1 VFKSSVWHRSVSS
14 PSARWILA
22 SVPGLIGIEEA
33 VAEYRAA
40 PSATSMRKVESI
52 VSTEHHA
59 ATLNE
64 RFSNMLNE
72 RGAGLASRLSSPGAV
87 DSALSLL
94 ARTAILD
101 FSHSRLGAPTAP
113 MTMEALKKRVSIQAH
128 SRGEGGEGDD
138 PVELS
143 WVWELSRR

>member
-1 VFKSSVWHRSVSS
+1 
-14 PSARWILA
+14 
-22 SVPGLIGIEEA
+22 
-33 VAEYRAA
+33 
-40 PSATSMRKVESI
+40 
-52 VSTEHHA
+52 
-59 ATLNE
+59 
-64 RFSNMLNE
+64 MLNE
-72 RGAGLASRLSSPGAV
+72 RGAGPASRLSSPDAV
-87 DSALSLL
+87 DSALSLF
-94 ARTAILD
+94 ARIKILD